1 MVNDAETW
9 LTRTWMADTRKEW
22 QDRVAGMLKAEMARR
37 KISYR
42 ELEARLRAMGIEDN
56 EKNLS
61 TKISRGNIG
70 AAFFFQC
77 MKAIG
82 CRTIHLD
89 TDE

>member
-1 MVNDAETW
+1 M
-9 LTRTWMADTRKEW
+9 RTAMPGSDQEW
-22 QDRVAGMLKAEMARR
+22 RDRVAGTVKAEMARR
-37 KISYR
+37 KITYR

-70 AAFFFQC
+70 AVLLFQC

-82 CRTIHLD
+82 CQTIRLD
-89 TDE
+89 DD